1 MSSDFQKDLYKKGG
15 STATFWDVCI
25 GLGLITIGSGA
36 YMHFSEKKKSS
47 GSLNIPEKN
56 NVEER
61 VQERVQDRVQE
72 RAPIRRV
79 KKEAIPK
86 PKEIKSTSSS
96 KKEKEKDTLDKLGL

>member
-47 GSLNIPEKN
+47 GSLNITEKN
-56 NVEER
+56 NVEEHA
-61 VQERVQDRVQE
+61 QERVQE

-86 PKEIKSTSSS
+86 PKEIKSISSS